1 MERVLAA
8 LTRLNTRIDTIERA
22 SVRVLNASP
31 FSPRMQHAQPGRRGD
46 GRNVA
51 QAAFDGSDSRR
62 AMDGSSALERT
73 PMQIDEL
80 SGMGPFKAGSFYRRA
95 EAQARVNQGAAEAQ
109 AAMEHKRQPMRKQGI
124 KLPHPR
130 HALVG

>member
-8 LTRLNTRIDTIERA
+8 LTRLKTRIDTIERA

-51 QAAFDGSDSRR
+51 QAAFNGSDSRR

-95 EAQARVNQGAAEAQ
+95 EAQARVNQVTYLKRLISVAHHRSGRALHAA
-109 AAMEHKRQPMRKQGI
+109 
-124 KLPHPR
+124 KL
-130 HALVG
+130 